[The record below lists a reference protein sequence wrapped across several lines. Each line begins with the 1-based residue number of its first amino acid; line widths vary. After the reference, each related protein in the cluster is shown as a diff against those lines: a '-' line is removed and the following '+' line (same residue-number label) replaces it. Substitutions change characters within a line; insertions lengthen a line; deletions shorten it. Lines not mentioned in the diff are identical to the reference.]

1 MALTEQPVSSN
12 PTFGLEQHGFDYIPE
27 QDRNMKM
34 RDLAYVWVGANA
46 YLFFFSVGVI
56 SFGLGLNVWEALVS
70 VLVGNALFAYV
81 AWGSIAGVR
90 AGLPTMTLTRA
101 AFGVQGNRLNG
112 VLGWV
117 TSVSFEALN
126 TVFGVLAV
134 AALLPVLGWHNGA
147 TAGKIIALV
156 VVFFLSA
163 LIAVLGHATMVYFQR
178 IFAILLSLV
187 MVVVFFYT
195 IGGVNWSAGPAHPL
209 STAATIGAFMAGTA
223 VIASGPLSYMF
234 NCSDWPR
241 YLPSKT
247 SSRSIFWNVLWSSSG
262 IAIFLGFMGVILS
275 SRGNMSNPVAGLQ
288 SLIPEWLFI
297 LYAIAAVGG
306 AVANN
311 VITFY
316 ASGLTLQSVGVPL
329 RRYQA
334 TMLDTTVSTVL
345 VIYVVFISS
354 SFLTV
359 VNDFLSL
366 LLIWI
371 GPFGGVWLVD
381 GMLRRWSYD
390 PVDIHAVRA
399 GPSGR
404 YWGWHGINVK
414 GLVCMLIGAG
424 VCVLTINAPI
434 FEGPVSKALS
444 GSDFT
449 WVLGPIVAG
458 ALYFVLA
465 RAEVRASA
473 AVPAEHLRQALVMPE
488 TVAIHEGL
496 LPADHRSY
504 EPRHR
509 VEAGERAVE
518 PSDA

>member
-1 MALTEQPVSSN
+1 MTVADPPASTNQA
-12 PTFGLEQHGFDYIPE
+12 FGVEQHGFDYIPE
-27 QDRNMKM
+27 SERNMQM

-56 SFGLGLNVWEALVS
+56 AFGLGLNIWQALLAV
-70 VLVGNALFAYV
+70 VVGNALFAYV

-101 AFGVQGNRLNG
+101 PFGIQGNRLNG
-112 VLGWV
+112 LLAWV

-126 TVFGVLAV
+126 TTFGVLAI
-134 AALLPVLGWHNGA
+134 AALLPVLGWHNGG

-178 IFAILLSLV
+178 IFAVLLSLV

-209 STAATIGAFMAGTA
+209 STSATIGAFLAGTA

-241 YLPSKT
+241 YLPGKT

-275 SRGNMSNPVAGLQ
+275 SRGDMSNPVAGLQ
-288 SLIPEWLFI
+288 HLIPEWLFI

-311 VITFY
+311 VVTFY

-329 RRYQA
+329 KRYQA
-334 TMLDTTVSTVL
+334 TMCDMTVATVL

-354 SFLTV
+354 NFLTT

-371 GPFGGVWLVD
+371 GPFAGVWLID

-390 PVDIHAVRA
+390 PVDIHGVHA
-399 GPSGR
+399 GAAGR

-414 GLVCMLIGAG
+414 GMVSMLVGAV
-424 VCVLTINAPI
+424 VCLLTINSPI
-434 FEGPVSKALS
+434 LQGPISKQLS
-444 GSDFT
+444 GSDLT
-449 WVLGPIVAG
+449 WILGPVIAG
-458 ALYFVLA
+458 GLYFVLA
-465 RAEVRASA
+465 RADVRATA
-473 AVPAEHLRQALVMPE
+473 AVPESHRSQAARLGEAGAV
-488 TVAIHEGL
+488 HEGL
-496 LPADHRSY
+496 IPSEAR
-504 EPRHR
+504 PR
-509 VEAGERAVE
+509 VEHSGAAVE
-518 PSDA
+518 ASDV

>member
-1 MALTEQPVSSN
+1 MSAAESVSDTN

-27 QDRNMKM
+27 RDRNMKM

-56 SFGLGLNVWEALVS
+56 AFSLGLNIWESLLAV
-70 VLVGNALFAYV
+70 VVGNALFAYV

-90 AGLPTMTLTRA
+90 AGLPTMTLTRG
-101 AFGVQGNRLNG
+101 AFGIQGNRLNG
-112 VLGWV
+112 LLGWI

-126 TVFGVLAV
+126 TTFGVLAI
-134 AALLPVLGWHNGA
+134 AALLPVLGWHNGG

-156 VVFFLSA
+156 IVFFLSA
-163 LIAVLGHATMVYFQR
+163 AIAVLGHATMVYFQR

-209 STAATIGAFMAGTA
+209 STSATIGAFLAGTA

-241 YLPSKT
+241 YLPGGT

-275 SRGNMSNPVAGLQ
+275 SRGDMSNPVAGLQ
-288 SLIPEWLFI
+288 HLIPEWLFI

-329 RRYQA
+329 KRYQA
-334 TMLDTTVSTVL
+334 TMCDTTVATVL
-345 VIYVVFISS
+345 VIYVVFVSTN
-354 SFLTV
+354 FLTD

-390 PVDIHAVRA
+390 PVDIHGVHA
-399 GPSGR
+399 GAAGR

-414 GLVCMLIGAG
+414 GMVSMLVGAG
-424 VCVLTINAPI
+424 VCVLCINSPI
-434 FEGPVSKALS
+434 LEGPISKSLS
-444 GSDFT
+444 GSDLT
-449 WVLGPIVAG
+449 WILGPVVAG
-458 ALYFVLA
+458 ALYYVLA
-465 RAEVRASA
+465 GKEVRATA
-473 AVPAEHLRQALVMPE
+473 DVPAAHLATAAQMGEAA
-488 TVAIHEGL
+488 AIHEGL
-496 LPADHRSY
+496 IPA
-504 EPRHR
+504 EPRSR
-509 VEAGERAVE
+509 LERGEPAIKA
-518 PSDA
+518 SDA